1 MPRLPNTTTVRVLR
15 RTHQLLSELAAQQGR
30 SLSDLLDH
38 LAEQARRKQILDQ
51 YDQRMT
57 ELLNDPLERAVLEH
71 ERAWIEASSGATVDD
86 EPAYPLR
93 NT

>member
-1 MPRLPNTTTVRVLR
+1 MPRLPSTTTVRVSR
-15 RTHQLLSELAAQQGR
+15 RTHQLLSDLAAQQGC

-38 LAEQARRKQILDQ
+38 LAEQARRRQILEQ

-57 ELLNDPLERAVLEH
+57 ELLSTPQERAALEQ
-71 ERAWIEASSGATVDD
+71 ERAWLEASSGATVDD
-86 EPAYPLR
+86 EPAYPPR